1 MTLNWVE
8 EIVAQLYQ
16 LRGYLVIENEDMV
29 LPKTENRRIQGHSD
43 IDVLAIRSFEIVHVE
58 CQSWWGPSPGNEE
71 KEFRRLVERFENA
84 PLTIFKKYTFLD
96 SDIFTIKKIFVTSGK
111 PKSDKKDG
119 PWARLQKECNRND
132 IDLIEINTIITKL
145 IEELREKYLSKYKIG
160 KITGISRAIL
170 HLAHNNFLKI

>member
-16 LRGYLVIENEDMV
+16 LRGYLVIANEDMV

-43 IDVLAIRSFEIVHVE
+43 IDVLAIRCNEIVHIE
-58 CQSWWGPSPGNEE
+58 CQSWWGPSLRNEE

-84 PLTIFKKYTFLD
+84 PLTIFNKYTFLD
-96 SDIFTIKKIFVTSGK
+96 PNIFSIKNIFVTSGK

-119 PWARLQKECNRND
+119 PWARLQKECDRND
-132 IDLIEINTIITKL
+132 IELIEINTIIIKL
-145 IEELREKYLSKYKIG
+145 IEELRKKYPSKYKIG
-160 KITGISRAIL
+160 KLKGISRAML
-170 HLAHNNFLKI
+170 HLIHHDFIRI